1 MEAERCIWLSPLD
14 RARLDGWAADRNTPQ
29 KPVWLARIVSM
40 WAEGAGMTPIVRA
53 LGKTKEAAYA
63 GVSATLSAASK
74 GWRDASRLGRKRPLA
89 AEMIARCGK
98 VRVRE
103 YANFRRG
110 SVTAT
115 NEGIWERWPRNPL

>member
-1 MEAERCIWLSPLD
+1 V
-14 RARLDGWAADRNTPQ
+14 ADRNTPQ

-40 WAEGAGMTPIVRA
+40 WAEGAGMTAIVRA

-89 AEMIARCGK
+89 AEMIAWQSPGP
-98 VRVRE
+98 RVCEFSTRVG
-103 YANFRRG
+103 NG
-110 SVTAT
+110 HK
-115 NEGIWERWPRNPL
+115 

>member
-1 MEAERCIWLSPLD
+1 MEAERYIWLSPLD
-14 RARLDGWAADRNTPQ
+14 RARLDGWVADRNTPQ

-40 WAEGAGMTPIVRA
+40 WAEGAGMMAIVRA

-89 AEMIARCGK
+89 AEMIAR
-98 VRVRE
+98 VRA